1 MAQGIGYDMYPS
13 LPRKQYISPNLHM
26 VMRSFPNPS
35 ALHQAIT
42 LPKPPPRFPTP
53 GQMDGARNYQSKW
66 HGNMMAAPVMY
77 GGR

>member
-1 MAQGIGYDMYPS
+1 MNQPYPGPMAQGIGYDTYGVR
-13 LPRKQYISPNLHM
+13 PRLIRHM
-26 VMRSFPNPS
+26 VPS
-35 ALHQAIT
+35 AQMQIT